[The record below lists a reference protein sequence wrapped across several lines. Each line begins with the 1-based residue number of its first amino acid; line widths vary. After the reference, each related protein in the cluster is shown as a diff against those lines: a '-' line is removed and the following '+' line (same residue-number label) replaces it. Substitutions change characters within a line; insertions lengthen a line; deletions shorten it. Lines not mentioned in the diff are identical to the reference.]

1 MSTPYYGPPQGQW
14 PTQPYYM
21 PPPPPRRRARIWL
34 IGVVTIVVLGI
45 AGGATAWVLLAQ
57 NEDIEPAKIRT
68 LTNDFAK
75 AVATG
80 NPQKMAAM
88 MCADEAQPFLDNVEQ
103 PDGESEPPADPG
115 FDIGDVKVKGDV
127 AAATL
132 NFKGGGTQ
140 QLYFRKENGKW
151 TVCDPAKDQM

>member
-1 MSTPYYGPPQGQW
+1 M
-14 PTQPYYM
+14 
-21 PPPPPRRRARIWL
+21 
-34 IGVVTIVVLGI
+34 VVAVVVLGV

-57 NEDIEPAKIRT
+57 NADIEPAKIRA

-80 NPQKMAAM
+80 NPQNIASM
-88 MCADEAQPFLDNVEQ
+88 MCADEAQPYLDRVE
-103 PDGESEPPADPG
+103 PPEGDTDAPADPG
-115 FDIGDVKVKGDV
+115 FEIGDVDVKGDA

-132 NFKGGGTQ
+132 NFKGGGSQ

-151 TVCDPAKDQM
+151 TVCDPAKGQM